1 MVRVTGTTRRQVSTA
16 PAKERAQ
23 PRPDGLR
30 ASLGHATTVAMPYGF
45 AASGLLLG
53 LGGVA
58 LDRPLAGACGAVA
71 GVTAGLLERY
81 RASDAE
87 RRARW
92 LRARLREQRAEAELE
107 ASDLRRQIRSLQT
120 RLWERDLR
128 DLSSR
133 PLADPHIGATTEP
146 PVVRTGQDA
155 GRDAEDAAPDVPAGP
170 VLGPPTGPI
179 AEVIDLSEAR
189 EQAVPAEAEGEPAH
203 GKDRA
208 AG

>member
-1 MVRVTGTTRRQVSTA
+1 MTGTTDRQS
-16 PAKERAQ
+16 
-23 PRPDGLR
+23 LR
-30 ASLGHATTVAMPYGF
+30 ASLARVTTVGMPYGF

-87 RRARW
+87 RRTRW
-92 LRARLREQRAEAELE
+92 LRDRLREQRAEAELE
-107 ASDLRRQIRSLQT
+107 ASGLRRRIRTLET

-128 DLSSR
+128 DLR
-133 PLADPHIGATTEP
+133 EVAAPPAVATTED
-146 PVVRTGQDA
+146 TA
-155 GRDAEDAAPDVPAGP
+155 HDVPAGP

-179 AEVIDLSEAR
+179 ARVIDLSEAR
-189 EQAVPAEAEGEPAH
+189 EQATPAEDGREREPAR